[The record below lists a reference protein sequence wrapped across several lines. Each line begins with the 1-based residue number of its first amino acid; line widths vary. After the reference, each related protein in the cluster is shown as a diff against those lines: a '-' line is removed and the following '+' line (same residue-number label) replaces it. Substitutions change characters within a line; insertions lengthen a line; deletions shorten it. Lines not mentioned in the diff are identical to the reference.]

1 MIPSSGN
8 CGLLLNLKLK
18 VRKKERERERER
30 EIKTNLS
37 LFPQGIYPAVGLLGH
52 MVV

>member
-18 VRKKERERERER
+18 VRKKERERER